1 MPPGFCGL
9 ENDVFISY
17 AHADNTLGW
26 VTAFEFHLTARL
38 NELRRNAGF
47 QIWRDPRLGGAYV
60 LSPEITARLKSCGVL
75 ISILSPNGLDADW
88 CQRERTLFEQSA
100 ARKGGLVINNKART
114 LRITKTPCPNNKD
127 RDLFGTV
134 GHDFYTGHIPSFAEI
149 DQDSPEFRAAVLKI
163 AQEVFDVLTEL
174 QQKRATAAAAP
185 ELTVYLA
192 APPPNTTA
200 AEWRQ
205 RVANELTGARNCRV
219 LPENPDPTQL
229 SIASITELLN
239 SSDLCLHWE
248 TAAAPPTKPLTDT
261 LQWECAL
268 AASSIKRVTCEVA
281 TGSTNPAPAPPT
293 SSTTPGDERIR
304 ATAPDEIIQ
313 YFEDLIKARRTAAA
327 PNPAGQRPLVY
338 VICGPDE
345 IEDALRL
352 KHCLENESR
361 FAAILPIRD
370 TTDGKA
376 RLADHRNWLKTCQ
389 HALLY
394 WGRSS
399 QHSWFREQQREIIA
413 AQVKRKVQPLRA
425 LCLASSNTAD
435 PSSDALPNLPL
446 QKIAGIE
453 CAVVRSCVKHWEP
466 EKSKGAFSL

>member
-1 MPPGFCGL
+1 MQPGFCGL

-17 AHADNTLGW
+17 AHADNALGW
-26 VTAFEFHLTARL
+26 VTAFESHLTARL
-38 NELRRNAGF
+38 KELRRNAGF
-47 QIWRDPRLGGAYV
+47 QVWRDDRLGGAYV
-60 LSPEITARLKSCGVL
+60 LTPEITARLKSCGVL
-75 ISILSPNGLDADW
+75 ISILSPNGIDSDW
-88 CQRERTLFEQSA
+88 CQRERTLFQQSA
-100 ARKGGLVINNKART
+100 ARNGGLVINNKART

-134 GHDFYTGHIPSFAEI
+134 GHDFYTGHIPSFTEI
-149 DQDSPEFRAAVLKI
+149 DQDSSEFRAAILKI
-163 AQEVFDVLTEL
+163 AQEVFDLLAEL
-174 QQKRATAAAAP
+174 QQKRASSAAAP

-205 RVANELTGARNCRV
+205 RVAGELAGAWNCRV
-219 LPENPDPTQL
+219 LPENPDPDELSRSSITQL
-229 SIASITELLN
+229 INI
-239 SSDLCLHWE
+239 SDLSLHWE
-248 TAAAPPTKPLTDT
+248 TAAPTKALTDT

-268 AASSIKRVTCEVA
+268 AASSIKRIICEVA
-281 TGSTNPAPAPPT
+281 TTTNNPAPPSPT
-293 SSTTPGDERIR
+293 TTDERIR

-327 PNPAGQRPLVY
+327 PTPAGQRPLVY

-352 KHCLENESR
+352 KQCLENESR

-399 QHSWFREQQREIIA
+399 QHGWFREQQREIIA
-413 AQVKRKVQPLRA
+413 AQVKRKAHPLSA
-425 LCLASSNTAD
+425 LCLAVSNTAD
-435 PSSDALPNLPL
+435 PSSDGLPNLPL
-446 QKIAGIE
+446 QKITSIE
-453 CAVVRSCVKHWEP
+453 CAVVRSCVKQWEP
-466 EKSKGAFSL
+466 EKAKGAFNL